1 MVACILSS
9 GAERLM
15 LTTAG
20 DTATDA
26 GAYANSAH
34 GICQRY
40 PSLMRILYQDA
51 SFCVANKFDWR
62 GRSTDMLLTLLS

>member
-40 PSLMRILYQDA
+40 PSLMRIWA
-51 SFCVANKFDWR
+51 S
-62 GRSTDMLLTLLS
+62 GR